1 MNLLLDT
8 HLLLWF
14 AQGDAAL
21 SDTAR
26 ILIEDPQNEIFFS
39 TVSLWECAIKF
50 GLGKTDF
57 TLHPAELRGQ
67 LLTHGFSELVLYGD
81 HAIELL
87 ELPTLHRDP
96 FDRILVA
103 QALVEKLTLLTSDVM
118 LARYP
123 GTRLV

>member
-14 AQGDAAL
+14 AQGDPVL

-50 GLGKTDF
+50 GLGRTDF
-57 TLHPAELRGQ
+57 TLHPAELRAQ

-87 ELPTLHRDP
+87 KLPTLHRDP
-96 FDRILVA
+96 FDRVLVA
-103 QALVEKLTLLTSDVM
+103 QAQVEKLTLLTSDVT